1 MRYFDFE
8 TIARKAEIPEEQLK
22 KLCELVRQDFPGDQM
37 MYELHVL
44 RACLAILEG
53 RLTVEQAIRVQ
64 KAA

>member
-8 TIARKAEIPEEQLK
+8 TIARKAEIPEEKLK
-22 KLCELVRQDFPGDQM
+22 RLCELVRQDFPGDQM

>member
-8 TIARKAEIPEEQLK
+8 TIARKAEIPEEKLER
-22 KLCELVRQDFPGDQM
+22 LCELVRQDFPGDQM
-37 MYELHVL
+37 MYELHAL

-53 RLTVEQAIRVQ
+53 HLTIDQAIRVQ

>member
-8 TIARKAEIPEEQLK
+8 TIAKKAGIPEEKLE
-22 KLCELVRQDFPGDQM
+22 KLCKLVGQDFPGDQM